1 MSKKLSGVFVA
12 IVVMMVAIG
21 CRKEKPVYAH
31 IADGWLQQGTDFCWV
46 GFGATIE
53 VSTKVSPNL
62 KHRGRVV
69 AVGDVDVRHETRSC
83 PVGTTFTISAGELGK
98 RVSKQHEEELGREER
113 YQKLLARTA
122 TMSITTNS
130 VPATE
135 FSNAVLRRRIGRCGW
150 VEVASPEKK
159 RTCYLKPGAKAV
171 LVADGEI
178 EQLYYYLSPR
188 VDPAL
193 STCYPGEEFFLP
205 KR

>member
-1 MSKKLSGVFVA
+1 M
-12 IVVMMVAIG
+12 
-21 CRKEKPVYAH
+21 
-31 IADGWLQQGTDFCWV
+31 
-46 GFGATIE
+46 
-53 VSTKVSPNL
+53 
-62 KHRGRVV
+62 V

-159 RTCYLKPGAKAV
+159 RTCYLKPGAEAV
-171 LVADGEI
+171 LVAGGEI

-193 STCYPGEEFFLP
+193 STCYPGEEFSSRNVEASPTPRAKTRWCGAVLFAFIKKVSKVP
-205 KR
+205 FGFFSMV